1 MDKYIGKRLDGR
13 YEIHELLGV
22 GGMAYVYKA
31 YDNIE
36 KRWVAIK
43 ILKEELAGNSD
54 FLRRF
59 RNESKAIAVLS
70 HPNIVKVYD
79 VSFGDRIQ
87 YIVMEYIDGITL
99 KQYIEQQGEIKWREA
114 LYFTVQI
121 LRALQHAHE
130 KGIIHRDIKPQN
142 IMLLEDGTIKVTDFG
157 IARFSQAETQTMTDK
172 AIGSVHYISPEQ
184 ARGGYINDK
193 ADIYSVG
200 VMLYEMLT
208 GQLPFVADNAVS
220 VAIMQMQ
227 AEPTPPSRI
236 NPSIPKGLEEITM
249 HAMEKNPAQRFP
261 SAADMLEDVERFRRN
276 PEIVFHYGEQVDRA
290 YAGTSADIYG
300 DVQQNTVPQKYN
312 DNYEYEEE
320 YVRSQNS
327 NRASKI
333 IAGIVAAVVVVAIG
347 AAIVGVSSL
356 INKANSGSGFLS
368 FLSGFSTSSTTS
380 DEIVLPN
387 FVGKIYDTDI
397 KDNPD
402 YADLEFEITYGNVPS
417 KQPGEVLRQTP
428 AAGMTVKKGK
438 TVSLTV
444 NGEAEQVVVEDV
456 KGYKQQDAYDA
467 LKSLNLSPK
476 IQAVADDDTAVG
488 YVVKTDPAAGST
500 VSTGTTV
507 TIYVS
512 SGPSTESAV
521 IPNIVG
527 YQYSTAKEE
536 LEAAGFVVTAEYD
549 DESDKDENTVLSVSP
564 NEGEKAKKGSVVTV
578 TVSSGKG
585 AQKDVY
591 YDIPLPGGVSDDL
604 TMKIYVDGTLIETR
618 TVNPSA
624 SPYSNMT
631 FTGKGRANLVITLN
645 DQQYITAEIDY
656 TTQSINVTSQQAYAT
671 PEPEPTPA
679 PDNSSDGDG
688 VDLGGS
694 DGAITAHEG

>member
-172 AIGSVHYISPEQ
+172 AIGSVHYIAPEQ

-276 PEIVFHYGEQVDRA
+276 PEIVFHYDEQVDRA

-300 DVQQNTVPQKYN
+300 NVQQNAAPQKYN

-333 IAGIVAAVVVVAIG
+333 ILGIVAAVVFVAG
-347 AAIVGVSSL
+347 IVGVIYL
-356 INKANSGSGFLS
+356 VKGKGANSGSGFLS
-368 FLSGFSTSSTTS
+368 FLPGFSTSSTTS

-387 FVGKIYDTDI
+387 FVGMIYDTDI

-402 YADLEFEITYGNVPS
+402 YADFTFEITYGNVPS

-428 AAGMTVKKGK
+428 AAGINVKKGK

-467 LKSLNLSPK
+467 LKALNLSPK

-564 NEGEKAKKGSVVTV
+564 NEGEKAKTGSVVTV

-604 TMKIYVDGTLIETR
+604 TMKIYVDGTLVETR
-618 TVNPSA
+618 TVNPST

-656 TTQSINVTSQQAYAT
+656 TTQSINVTSQQSYAT
-671 PEPEPTPA
+671 PEPEPTPT
-679 PDNSSDGDG
+679 PDNGGDMSEFDGS
-688 VDLGGS
+688 V
-694 DGAITAHEG
+694 TAHED

>member
-172 AIGSVHYISPEQ
+172 AIGSVHYIAPEQ

-276 PEIVFHYGEQVDRA
+276 PEIVFRYGEQVDRA

-300 DVQQNTVPQKYN
+300 NVQQNAAPQKYN

-320 YVRSQNS
+320 YVRSKNGA
-327 NRASKI
+327 RAFNI
-333 IAGIVAAVVVVAIG
+333 IKGIVAAVIVVALV
-347 AAIVGVSSL
+347 VGGIFGWRYLQNLTTST
-356 INKANSGSGFLS
+356 NK
-368 FLSGFSTSSTTS
+368 TS

-387 FVGKIYDTDI
+387 FVGKIYASDI
-397 KDNPD
+397 ESNSE
-402 YADLEFEITYGNVPS
+402 YADLTFEITYGNVPS
-417 KQPGEVLRQTP
+417 KQPGEVLHQTP

-467 LKSLNLSPK
+467 LKALNLSPK

-527 YQYSTAKEE
+527 YQYSAAKEE

-618 TVNPSA
+618 TVNPST

-656 TTQSINVTSQQAYAT
+656 TTQSINVTSQQSYAT
-671 PEPEPTPA
+671 PEPEPTPT
-679 PDNSSDGDG
+679 PDNGGDMSESDGS
-688 VDLGGS
+688 V
-694 DGAITAHEG
+694 TAHED